1 MMVDSILQALA
12 LLGGLGVTVGVVLA
26 AASKIFYVYIDPKI
40 LAVEDILPGANCGGC
55 GLPGCSANAEAI
67 VAGRAA
73 PNSCV
78 AAGPE
83 VAEAIA
89 AVLGV
94 SVEAKEPDIATAGC
108 YYGVQDADTRYLYDG
123 MNDCRA
129 AALLGGGMKVCTIG
143 CLGLG
148 TCARA
153 CPFNAITMGPKGL
166 PVVDEVKCTGCG
178 TCERV
183 CPKAIINLTSVTRRI
198 LKEYLSEECTTPCQR
213 ACPAGINIREY
224 LHRAA
229 EGDYRGSVQVIK
241 ERNPFPTVIG
251 RICPRPCEDQCR
263 RQYVDEPVA
272 INHVKRF
279 VADVEKESGERI
291 QPFKAPETGRRIAV
305 VGGGVEGLSAA
316 FFSAR
321 LGHSPVVYEAG
332 AQMGG
337 LLRSAIS
344 RYRLSHDILDWDIE
358 GILEMGVEAR
368 LNQAMGRDFTVAD
381 LLKED
386 FETVFLA
393 SGGWDSRL
401 SRGEAKVLQSVFAG
415 AYLLIDLIRF
425 GRQDDP
431 NVTVHAHTVI
441 MGGGKLVVE
450 AAEICQRR
458 GASTVTVLMRESRE
472 NAPLTPEDLSA
483 LESRNVTVVFNAG
496 IVRLEGEE
504 DRLTGVVWADLD
516 TRETTVVPAGTLV
529 MAAGRFPELIFTRT
543 VPETETTEDE
553 AVPEGPL
560 VWKAVP
566 PYKNADASRD
576 IGLFAPGD
584 VITDYS
590 GAIKAIAAGRRA
602 AASIHQMLYG
612 MTPDMPEKIC
622 TQDDLIQNVDAVD
635 AVAPTVRHIMPV
647 VPPRDLDREGQLE
660 MGLSEEAARAEAARC
675 LQCGLICYEHTEK
688 ATAIQDL
695 RKSA

>member
-1 MMVDSILQALA
+1 MMMDSILQSLA
-12 LLGGLGVTVGVVLA
+12 LLGGLGVTVGIVLA
-26 AASKIFYVYIDPKI
+26 AASKIFYVYVDPQI

-83 VAEAIA
+83 VAEDIA

-94 SVEAKEPDIATAGC
+94 SVEAKEPDIATPGC
-108 YYGVQDADTRYLYDG
+108 YYGVKDADTRYLYDG

-129 AALLGGGMKVCTIG
+129 VALLGGGMKVCTIG

-198 LKEYLSEECTTPCQR
+198 LKEYLSDECTTPCQR

-279 VADVEKESGERI
+279 VADEEQRTGERI

-321 LGHSPVVYEAG
+321 LGHSPVVYEAAG
-332 AQMGG
+332 QLGG

-344 RYRLSHDILDWDIE
+344 RYRLSADILDWDIE

-381 LLKED
+381 LLNEG

-393 SGGWDSRL
+393 SGGWDSHL
-401 SRGEAKVLQSVFAG
+401 ARGETGVLQTVFPG
-415 AYLLIDLIRF
+415 AYLLIDFIRF
-425 GRQDDP
+425 GRQEDP
-431 NVTVHAHTVI
+431 GVSVHANAVI

-450 AAEICQRR
+450 AAEICKRR
-458 GASTVTVLMRESRE
+458 GASSVTVLFRENQD
-472 NAPLTPEDLSA
+472 NAPLKGEELAA
-483 LESRNVTVVFNAG
+483 LEKMKVTVVFNAG
-496 IVRLEGEE
+496 IDRLNGEE
-504 DRLTGVVWADLD
+504 DRLTGVAWVDLD
-516 TRETTVVPAGTLV
+516 THESTTIPAGTLI
-529 MAAGRFPELIFTRT
+529 MAAGRFPELLFART
-543 VPETETTEDE
+543 ASEAAVAED
-553 AVPEGPL
+553 AAASDGPL
-560 VWKAVP
+560 VWRALP
-566 PYKNADASRD
+566 PYKSADASRD

-584 VITDYS
+584 VITDFS
-590 GAIKAIAAGRRA
+590 GAIKAIGAGRRA
-602 AASIHQMLYG
+602 AASIHQVLYG
-612 MTPDMPEKIC
+612 MAPGVPEKIC
-622 TQDDLIQNVDAVD
+622 TRDELIQNVDAVD
-635 AVAPTVRHIMPV
+635 AVAPTIRHIMPV
-647 VPPRDLDREGQLE
+647 VPSRDLDREGQLE
-660 MGLSEEAARAEAARC
+660 LGLSEEATRAEAARC

-688 ATAIQDL
+688 TTEIQDL

>member
-1 MMVDSILQALA
+1 MMGDSILQALT
-12 LLGGLGVTVGVVLA
+12 LLGGLGVVVGVVLA
-26 AASKIFYVYIDPKI
+26 AASKIFYVYVDPKI
-40 LAVEDILPGANCGGC
+40 LAVEDLLPGANCGGC

-78 AAGPE
+78 AAGSDT
-83 VAEAIA
+83 AEAIA
-89 AVLGV
+89 GVLGV
-94 SVEAKEPDIATAGC
+94 SVEAKEPDIAAPGC
-108 YYGVQDADTRYLYDG
+108 YYGVKDADTKYLYDG

-129 AALLGGGMKVCTIG
+129 VALLGGGMKVCTIG

-153 CPFNAITMGPKGL
+153 CPFNAITMGPEGL

-183 CPKAIINLTSVTRRI
+183 CPKTIINLSSVTRRI
-198 LKEYLSEECTTPCQR
+198 LKEYISEECTTPCQR

-224 LHRAA
+224 LRRAA
-229 EGDYRGSVQVIK
+229 EGDDKGSVQVIK

-272 INHVKRF
+272 INYVKRL
-279 VADVEKESGERI
+279 VADAERKSGERI

-305 VGGGVEGLSAA
+305 VGGGVEGLSTA

-321 LGHSPVVYEAG
+321 LGHSPVVYEAT

-344 RYRLSHDILDWDIE
+344 RYRLSHEILDWDIE

-381 LLKED
+381 LLKEG
-386 FETVFLA
+386 FEAVFLA

-401 SRGEAKVLQSVFAG
+401 ARNEASELQSHFPG
-415 AYLLIDLIRF
+415 AYLLIDFIRF
-425 GRQDDP
+425 GRKEDPGLAVHP
-431 NVTVHAHTVI
+431 NVVI
-441 MGGGKLVVE
+441 VGGGKLALE
-450 AAEICQRR
+450 AAEICKRR
-458 GASTVTVLMRESRE
+458 GASNVTVLLREGLDE
-472 NAPLTPEDLSA
+472 VPLSA
-483 LESRNVTVVFNAG
+483 DDLAALEKLNAKVVANAA
-496 IVRLEGEE
+496 IVKLSGED
-504 DRLTGVVWADLD
+504 DRLTRVTWADVV
-516 TRETTVVPAGTLV
+516 TGENETVAAETVV
-529 MAAGRFPELIFTRT
+529 MAAGRFPELIFIRIAAD
-543 VPETETTEDE
+543 TTSAE
-553 AVPEGPL
+553 EGEPADRPL
-560 VWKAVP
+560 LWNAFP
-566 PYKNADASRD
+566 PYKQADASSEV
-576 IGLFAPGD
+576 GLFAPGE
-584 VITDYS
+584 VVTDYS

-602 AASIHQMLYG
+602 AASIHQVIYG
-612 MTPDMPEKIC
+612 MAPDVPEKVC
-622 TQDDLIQNVDAVD
+622 TQDTLVQNVDAVQ
-635 AVAPTVRHIMPV
+635 AVASSARHIMPLAA
-647 VPPRDLDREGQLE
+647 PGDLDREGQLE
-660 MGLSEEAARAEAARC
+660 LGFSEEEGRAEASRC
-675 LQCGLICYEHTEK
+675 LQCGLICYAHTEK
-688 ATAIQDL
+688 GTEIQDL